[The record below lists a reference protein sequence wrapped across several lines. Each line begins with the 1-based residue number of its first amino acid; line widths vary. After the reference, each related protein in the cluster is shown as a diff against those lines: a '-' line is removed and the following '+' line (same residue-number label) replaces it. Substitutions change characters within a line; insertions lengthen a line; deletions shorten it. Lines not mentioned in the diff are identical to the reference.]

1 MCTPL
6 LGVVD
11 YSYETTTTPIVATS
25 ASATTCSIIIDVEIT
40 NVKIVISRGMDNE
53 EGTKREEQSISLT
66 RHA

>member
-1 MCTPL
+1 VCTPL

-11 YSYETTTTPIVATS
+11 YSYETTTTTPIVATS

-53 EGTKREEQSISLT
+53 EGTQSISLT